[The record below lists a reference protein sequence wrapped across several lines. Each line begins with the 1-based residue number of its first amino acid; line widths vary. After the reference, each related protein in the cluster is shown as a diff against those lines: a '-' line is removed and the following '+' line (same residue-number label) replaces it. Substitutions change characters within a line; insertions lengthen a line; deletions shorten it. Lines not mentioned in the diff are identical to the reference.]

1 MIAKLIEEL
10 RNLHERPWLIFMT
23 ILAIIFSVNTYKW
36 LTEEDPAE
44 ETTVEETSMETAA
57 ETTTAADPATTE
69 AATPENAAP
78 MPAPKQT
85 EAQSDMAAAPTAAA
99 TANTGSAPETRD
111 VSAMAFRFPLD
122 CTYDVDCW
130 TARYMD
136 RGTGRRKQDFQCNAA
151 TQDKHKGTDYV
162 IADLASMREGVAVLA
177 AADGTVLRRRD
188 GVEDISARGRDRSTF
203 EGINCGNAVILDHG
217 NGWETQYCHLRRGSI
232 RPSGGE
238 AVKAGDV
245 IGMIGLSGETEY
257 PHLHFMVR
265 KDGLDLDPYDGG
277 VFEQDCNAGDGSLW
291 AEVPRYDP
299 MTLLPVYFTAEQ
311 PTNDTVWEGGQSELP
326 ADSPALILT
335 GRAFH
340 ASEADKWYFT
350 ITAPDGSVF
359 FEDRFMI
366 NQDKQFYYR
375 FGGKKAPD
383 GGFMPG
389 VWQGEVRVV
398 REEGG
403 APFIQRTQV
412 RIGG

>member
-1 MIAKLIEEL
+1 MIAKFIEEL

-36 LTEEDPAE
+36 LTEEEAAE
-44 ETTVEETSMETAA
+44 ETTVEAEAETAA
-57 ETTTAADPATTE
+57 APDPAPSEATPRENTATPPAREQTETT
-69 AATPENAAP
+69 PE
-78 MPAPKQT
+78 
-85 EAQSDMAAAPTAAA
+85 EPTAPEAYA
-99 TANTGSAPETRD
+99 DARAETEPSTTADTVDASG
-111 VSAMAFRFPLD
+111 MAFQFPLD

-136 RGTGRRKQDFQCNAA
+136 RGKDRRKQDFQCNAA
-151 TQDKHKGTDYV
+151 TQDKHKGTDFV
-162 IADLASMREGVAVLA
+162 IADLPSMRDGVAVLA

-203 EGINCGNAVILDHG
+203 DGINCGNAVIIDHG

-238 AVKAGDV
+238 TVKAGDI
-245 IGMIGLSGETEY
+245 IGMVGLSGETEY

-265 KDGLDLDPYDGG
+265 KDDLDLDPYDGG
-277 VFEQDCNAGDGSLW
+277 VFEQDCKAGDGSLW
-291 AEVPRYDP
+291 AETPRYDT
-299 MTLLPVYFTAEQ
+299 MTLLPVYFTAAQ
-311 PTNDTVWEGGQSELP
+311 PSNETVWEGGQAELP
-326 ADSPALILT
+326 ADIPALILT

-375 FGGKKAPD
+375 FGGKRAPE

-403 APFIQRTQV
+403 APFIQRTEV